1 MAALLEPSRDR
12 PFLVLCLRRADADP
26 DLLLFIFFPEGPQHP
41 LNRAEFF
48 TEPGEGEEWES
59 ALFLLRVK
67 SMEKLF
73 YTERD
78 LDSWD
83 WERDLGFPGQYPY
96 TRGIYPT
103 LYRSR
108 LWTMRQY
115 AGFGTA
121 VESNRRYR
129 YLLQQGTT
137 GLSVAFDLP
146 TQIGLDSDHPLARG
160 EVGRVGVAINSLED
174 METLFADIPL
184 DRVSTS
190 MTINATAPILLALY
204 FAVAEKQGIN
214 PARVSGTVQNDIL
227 KEYIARGTYIY
238 PVRPAL
244 RLVIDIFEFCRD
256 HAPEWNTISISGY
269 HIREAGATA
278 VEEVAFTLANAM
290 GYLQAALERGLKV
303 DDIAPR
309 ISFFLNAHN
318 RLLEEVAKFRAA
330 RRLWARIVR
339 EKFQARDPRSWMFR
353 FHTQTAGSTL
363 TAQQPDV
370 NIVRVTLQALAAVLG
385 GTQSLHTNA
394 RDEALAL
401 PTEESALLALRT
413 QQIIAH
419 ESGVANTVDPL
430 GGSYYV
436 EKLTNQ
442 IEAEA
447 QAILQRI
454 ESMGGVLRAIEDGYI
469 QRQIQQ
475 SAYEYQRK
483 IESGEQVV
491 VGVNRYTSQVVPS
504 PPILRI
510 DPEIERE
517 QIDRLRK
524 LRAKRDATRVT
535 ACLKE
540 VESAA
545 RENRNLMPTILQAV
559 KAYATVGEI
568 SDALRRVFG
577 EYQQTAAT

>member
-244 RLVIDIFEFCRD
+244 RLVMDIFEFCRD

-475 SAYEYQRK
+475 SAYEYQKK